1 MPKISATSF
10 WVCSLYSAETE
21 AHIHNQLFTVRQG
34 VNRFL
39 KGASSRHRIRYFDL
53 LRPARCRAHPTK
65 ATHSRPNRHSTA
77 HLWNIAL
84 MRICFAQMHKYFVF
98 DAARGVSS
106 KLDVFFGSEGVYGF
120 NKTYCANRN
129 QVLYRHTGI
138 FKFFCNITTS
148 LRLWVISLP
157 GLFDIVSV
165 ADEYIG
171 QQLFPPPFFE
181 SGGGSVSGP
190 FM

>member
-1 MPKISATSF
+1 
-10 WVCSLYSAETE
+10 
-21 AHIHNQLFTVRQG
+21 
-34 VNRFL
+34 
-39 KGASSRHRIRYFDL
+39 
-53 LRPARCRAHPTK
+53 
-65 ATHSRPNRHSTA
+65 
-77 HLWNIAL
+77 
-84 MRICFAQMHKYFVF
+84 MRICFAKMHKYFVF

-138 FKFFCNITTS
+138 FKFFCNINHKS
-148 LRLWVISLP
+148 QVVSYKGLP

-171 QQLFPPPFFE
+171 QQLFLLLF
-181 SGGGSVSGP
+181 
-190 FM
+190 